1 MKLAIGEVILTSW
14 GYTDELPVDNEKLT
28 FIESVNKAHRY
39 ILNGLAKKL
48 TFIKCSNNKAHT
60 YQ

>member
-1 MKLAIGEVILTSW
+1 MKIRLKSFTAKNS
-14 GYTDELPVDNEKLT
+14 VDNEKLT

-48 TFIKCSNNKAHT
+48 TFIKCSKNKAHT